1 MPPKEKEKKKGR
13 PAEEQRGPK
22 KGTFRDYWETICV
35 VLIFVL
41 FARTWVFQNSN
52 IPSGSMK
59 ETLLVGDRLLVNSFL
74 YGPVL
79 WDFERV
85 ILPVRSIQRGHIV
98 VFKFPG
104 NPQVPF
110 IKRVIG
116 MQGDVVQVVNQH
128 LFLNGILQIEGY
140 ANLPDSIKGTYEAPP
155 PLPSRDKIPEL
166 PDFLENP
173 DAFTVDILPDRV
185 SVNLKSPQGLDVV
198 GKGDFGPYR
207 IPKGHLFV
215 MGDNR
220 LNSEDSRYWGA
231 LDERMVLGRAWIVWW
246 SFKEGDYDYM
256 NNRPGQIAKRF
267 LDKVLHFFGKT
278 RWDRILMRPR

>member
-1 MPPKEKEKKKGR
+1 MSPKDKGGRKEKRGEESGALKKGML
-13 PAEEQRGPK
+13 
-22 KGTFRDYWETICV
+22 RDYWETICV

-59 ETLLVGDRLLVNSFL
+59 DTLQVGDRLLVNSFV
-74 YGPVL
+74 YGPTL
-79 WDFERV
+79 FDIEKM
-85 ILPVRSIQRGHIV
+85 ILPIRSIERGQIV

-116 MQGDVVQVVNQH
+116 KEGDVVQVVNQH
-128 LFLNGILQIEGY
+128 LFVNGKMQLEGY
-140 ANLPDSIKGTYEAPP
+140 VKLDDFYKSTYAKAP
-155 PLPSRDKIPEL
+155 PLPPSGKIPEL
-166 PDFLENP
+166 PDFIENP
-173 DAFTVDILPDRV
+173 DAFTVLLLPDRV
-185 SVNLKSPQGLDVV
+185 EVNLKSPDGVDVV
-198 GKGDFGPYR
+198 GKSDFGPYR

-220 LNSEDSRYWGA
+220 MNSEDSRWWGA

-246 SFKEGDYDYM
+246 SFREGDLDYL
-256 NNRPGQIAKRF
+256 NNQPGQVAKRF
-267 LDKVLHFFGKT
+267 VSKFFHFFGMT
-278 RWDRILMRPR
+278 RWDRILMRPK